1 MSVKQTLK
9 EEFDSQMALL
19 HKMDVGTEAYKLT
32 VDGVTKLA
40 DRIITIEKNEKDAEM
55 REWQL
60 GNETESINAE
70 IKNNR
75 KRNWV
80 DVAKIAVPAVGAFT
94 MGIISM
100 KWEKLDTLTSTA
112 GKNAL
117 REILRFK

>member
-9 EEFDSQMALL
+9 EEFDSQMLLL
-19 HKMDVGTEAYKLT
+19 HKMDVGTEEYKLT

-40 DRIITIEKNEKDAEM
+40 DRIIAIEKNERDAEM

-60 GNETESINAE
+60 GNETESINAQ
-70 IKNNR
+70 IKTDR

-80 DVAKIAVPAVGAFT
+80 EVAKIAVPTIGAFT

-100 KWEKLDTLTSTA
+100 KWEKLDTITSTA